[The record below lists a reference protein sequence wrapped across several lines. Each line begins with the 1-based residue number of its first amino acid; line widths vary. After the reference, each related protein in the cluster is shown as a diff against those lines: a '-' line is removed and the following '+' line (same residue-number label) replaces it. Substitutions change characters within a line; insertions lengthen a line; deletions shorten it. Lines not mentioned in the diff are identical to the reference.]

1 VRAFRSDLRM
11 IGTLELLKSL
21 TAARASGIVSF
32 ETQPEGGVLL
42 EDGLIVAASWGQL
55 SGASALARLLVLTS
69 GPFRVGAQLRQV
81 QPDDPRAPQTL
92 LLEALHI
99 VTRERLA
106 APAPAPAQ
114 AAAPAP
120 AAEPSLVPTGAAT
133 RSPAPTPAAKSDDTE
148 RAAALARLLA
158 RLTSTNGAH
167 GTGTSAGRTVQEGSP
182 SQDGSD
188 AAPVADSAVAEPTQA
203 QSAVASSER
212 PPTISRIMR
221 AEAAASRQSARPL
234 RSKSL
239 WWMEVVRGLPHAA
252 DADVRAEE
260 SEVAPEMNPSSTPRS
275 LAARIRSLL
284 G

>member
-133 RSPAPTPAAKSDDTE
+133 RSPAAKSDDTE